1 MIIAFARGFLSDI
14 IARKLVEDIIPTD
27 LDTPMQAVARLNER
41 ADAYSRLKR
50 YEEPMEISNL
60 LRRNVYDKIVER
72 THQVNYLRPSSCIQ
86 AVNGTHIKVI
96 GETEIQLDLIPDPVS
111 VIIVEN
117 ISHDMILG
125 EISLRSG
132 AAVINMGNDSLT
144 WYGRKWR

>member
-1 MIIAFARGFLSDI
+1 MI
-14 IARKLVEDIIPTD
+14 
-27 LDTPMQAVARLNER
+27 DTGAAC
-41 ADAYSRLKR
+41 
-50 YEEPMEISNL
+50 NL

-72 THQVNYLRPSSCIQ
+72 THQVHYYRPSPRIQ

-132 AAVINMGNDSLT
+132 AAVISMGNDSLT
-144 WYGRKWR
+144 WYGRIWRLSRPFLPTYHSLGPIFQKKCRHLFC

>member
-1 MIIAFARGFLSDI
+1 MI
-14 IARKLVEDIIPTD
+14 
-27 LDTPMQAVARLNER
+27 DTGAAC
-41 ADAYSRLKR
+41 
-50 YEEPMEISNL
+50 NL

-72 THQVNYLRPSSCIQ
+72 THQVHYLEYLRPSPRKQ

-144 WYGRKWR
+144 WYGRIWRQFLPTYHSLGPTAPETGDNRIDKLVRKNADIFSA